1 MKNNRKISIVY
12 DETITAVNSLKK
24 DMDFEEKEKILKI
37 LKNNKDYFGL
47 TINPY
52 VMNYDELKKI
62 PIWIMD
68 HIEMYKRGF
77 NLVTFTLMK
86 KKIKEEPEFL
96 ERFNF

>member
-1 MKNNRKISIVY
+1 MRRKISIVY
-12 DETITAVNSLKK
+12 DETITAINSLKP
-24 DMDFEEKEKILKI
+24 DMDLEEENKILEV

-52 VMNYDELKKI
+52 VMTYDELKRI

-68 HIEMYKRGF
+68 HLEMYKRGH

-86 KKIKEEPEFL
+86 EKIAEEPEFL